1 MIGNAAVKPIDVQS
15 NPFALSQC
23 QTYPC
28 CQLTFLQS
36 PPSYLRHH
44 HCEKAISTQ
53 LLFQFI
59 FSYAC
64 IQKLGFLYNWFA
76 DIFIQYD
83 DDQQQLE
90 KLEAASFLGWIF
102 PFFGNNWKQLQG
114 IFQLWR
120 ITEMFRSKITY
131 QEGYWWWFKDIVTQG
146 WQMVVTLS
154 FKEHGL
160 QL

>member
-1 MIGNAAVKPIDVQS
+1 MNVNAAVKPIDVQS

-53 LLFQFI
+53 LLFEFI

-102 PFFGNNWKQLQG
+102 PVKSFLGTTGNS
-114 IFQLWR
+114 
-120 ITEMFRSKITY
+120 FRAYFKCSEVKLHIR
-131 QEGYWWWFKDIVTQG
+131 KDIDDDSK
-146 WQMVVTLS
+146 TLS
-154 FKEHGL
+154 SKAGKW
-160 QL
+160 

>member
-1 MIGNAAVKPIDVQS
+1 MTVNAAVEPIDVQS
-15 NPFALSQC
+15 DPFALSQC

-59 FSYAC
+59 FSYAS

-90 KLEAASFLGWIF
+90 KLEAASFLG
-102 PFFGNNWKQLQG
+102 
-114 IFQLWR
+114 
-120 ITEMFRSKITY
+120 
-131 QEGYWWWFKDIVTQG
+131 
-146 WQMVVTLS
+146 
-154 FKEHGL
+154 
-160 QL
+160 

>member
-1 MIGNAAVKPIDVQS
+1 MFGSQPLSHPTHPYLGEISQKKGESPSHCCCQCQCLARSHHWLSDEGSPSLMTVNAAVEPIDVQS

-64 IQKLGFLYNWFA
+64 IQKSGFLYNWFA

-90 KLEAASFLGWIF
+90 KQRVFWVEFS
-102 PFFGNNWKQLQG
+102 
-114 IFQLWR
+114 R
-120 ITEMFRSKITY
+120 
-131 QEGYWWWFKDIVTQG
+131 
-146 WQMVVTLS
+146 
-154 FKEHGL
+154 
-160 QL
+160 